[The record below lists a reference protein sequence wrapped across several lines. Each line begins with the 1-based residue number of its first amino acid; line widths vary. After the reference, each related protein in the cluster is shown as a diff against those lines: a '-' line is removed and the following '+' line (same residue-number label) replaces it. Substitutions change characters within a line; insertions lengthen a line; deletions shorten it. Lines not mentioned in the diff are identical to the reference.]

1 MPWNDHV
8 DAAVAVFLAG
18 EATGLGIADVLFGKV
33 NPGAKSPA
41 TRTDVI
47 VTYCDFG
54 SFVLCFTRLSLV
66 RL

>member
-41 TRTDVI
+41 TRMDVNL
-47 VTYCDFG
+47 T
-54 SFVLCFTRLSLV
+54 FVLCFLLGFTDRI
-66 RL
+66 

>member
-47 VTYCDFG
+47 VT
-54 SFVLCFTRLSLV
+54 LV
-66 RL
+66 RSFFVSHVYHL